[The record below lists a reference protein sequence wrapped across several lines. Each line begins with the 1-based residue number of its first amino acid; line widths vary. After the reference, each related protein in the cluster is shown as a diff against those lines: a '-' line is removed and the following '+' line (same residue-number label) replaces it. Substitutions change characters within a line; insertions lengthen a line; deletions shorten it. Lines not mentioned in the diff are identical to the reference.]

1 MQSSKAKKEV
11 TGLKNYKILE
21 LIGQGT
27 YGTVYK
33 AVHRATENIVAIKKI
48 EIDLDTDISK
58 KLLILAVR
66 EVEILYRLSK
76 ARGNNFTLRLCDAF
90 LSDDAEADPS

>member
-1 MQSSKAKKEV
+1 M
-11 TGLKNYKILE
+11 
-21 LIGQGT
+21 
-27 YGTVYK
+27 
-33 AVHRATENIVAIKKI
+33 VAIKKI

-76 ARGNNFTLRLCDAF
+76 ARANNFTLKLLDAF
-90 LSDDAEADPS
+90 ISDDAAEDPS